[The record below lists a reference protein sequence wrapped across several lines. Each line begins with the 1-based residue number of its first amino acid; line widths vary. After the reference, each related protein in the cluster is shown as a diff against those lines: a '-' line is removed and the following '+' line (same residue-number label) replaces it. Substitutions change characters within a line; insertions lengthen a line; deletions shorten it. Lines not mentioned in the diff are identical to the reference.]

1 MHHFP
6 ESASVSV
13 VLATYNGEKFIRE
26 QLDSIIAQS
35 IPPHEIIVV
44 DDASSDGTKEIL
56 AAYAL
61 QYPFIKPYF
70 NDANLGYIR
79 NFEKGLKMASGNYIA
94 LCDQDDFW
102 LPQKLEKLLTHI
114 GDHTM
119 IYSDSLLCDENLHS
133 TGKKISDVSVCQ
145 PYISCLQQAV
155 FCRIYGH
162 ATLFSKSLLSKAIPF
177 PKVLPHDW
185 WLSFMAT
192 LDGGI
197 GYLPEVLV
205 YYRQHSNNV
214 FGAVGGKSKKE
225 DKKLRSEKKQLALAH
240 IRERMQIFYNAC
252 PDNHPLEKKVLGALN
267 KSYQN
272 FGLRNNL
279 ERVFLFFR
287 YQQQLLVVKKRS
299 GFRKILFCLKM
310 FVMIK

>member
-1 MHHFP
+1 MQHFP

-13 VLATYNGEKFIRE
+13 VMATYNGEKFIRE
-26 QLDSIIAQS
+26 QLDSIIAQTMS
-35 IPPHEIIVV
+35 PHEIIIV
-44 DDASSDGTKEIL
+44 DDASSDSTKEIL
-56 AAYAL
+56 AAYAA
-61 QYPFIKPYF
+61 QYPYIKPYF
-70 NDANLGYIR
+70 NITNLGYIK
-79 NFEKGLKMASGNYIA
+79 NFEKALTLASGNYIA
-94 LCDQDDFW
+94 LCDQDDYW

-119 IYSDSLLCDENLHS
+119 IYSDSLLCDEQLQG

-145 PYISCLQQAV
+145 PYTSCLQQAV

-162 ATLFSKSLLSKAIPF
+162 ATLFSKSLLSKALPF
-177 PKVLPHDW
+177 PEVLPHDW
-185 WLSFMAT
+185 WLSFVAT

-197 GYLPEVLV
+197 AYLPEVLV

-252 PDNHPLEKKVLGALN
+252 PDNHLFEKSALGALN
-267 KSYQN
+267 NSYQN
-272 FGLRNNL
+272 FSLLNNL
-279 ERVFLFFR
+279 QRVYLFFR

-299 GFRKILFCLKM
+299 GFRKLLFCLKM

>member
-1 MHHFP
+1 MQHFP

-26 QLDSIIAQS
+26 QLDSIIAQTM
-35 IPPHEIIVV
+35 PPHEIIIV

-56 AAYAL
+56 AVFAA
-61 QYPFIKPYF
+61 QYPYIKTYF
-70 NDANLGYIR
+70 NNTNLGYIK
-79 NFEKGLKMASGNYIA
+79 NFEKALTLASGNYIA
-94 LCDQDDFW
+94 LCDQDDYW

-119 IYSDSLLCDENLHS
+119 IYSDSLLCNEHLQG

-145 PYISCLQQAV
+145 PYTSCLQQAV

-162 ATLFSKSLLSKAIPF
+162 AALLSKSLLSKALPF
-177 PKVLPHDW
+177 PEVLPHDW
-185 WLSFMAT
+185 WLSFVAT

-197 GYLPEVLV
+197 AYLPEVLV

-252 PDNHPLEKKVLGALN
+252 PDNHPLEKSVLGALN
-267 KSYQN
+267 NSYQN
-272 FGLRNNL
+272 FSLRNNL
-279 ERVFLFFR
+279 QRVYLFFR

-299 GFRKILFCLKM
+299 GFRKLLFCLKM